1 MQASHCAGFSC
12 YRAEALEFRLSSC
25 GAQALLSRGM
35 RNLPGPG
42 IKPMS
47 PALGGQF
54 LTPGPQGKSSP
65 FDFLVGVFRPLTFNR
80 IINRI
85 GFILF
90 IMCFLFVPLL
100 LFN

>member
-1 MQASHCAGFSC
+1 MRWLLLLRGAGAGVQAQ
-12 YRAEALEFRLSSC
+12 RC
-25 GAQALLSRGM
+25 GAQAQLSCGM
-35 RNLPGPG
+35 GNLPGPG

-47 PALGGQF
+47 PALEGEF
-54 LTPGPQGKSSP
+54 LTTGPARKSSP
-65 FDFLVGVFRPLTFNR
+65 FNFLIGVFRPLTFNG

-85 GFILF
+85 EFILF